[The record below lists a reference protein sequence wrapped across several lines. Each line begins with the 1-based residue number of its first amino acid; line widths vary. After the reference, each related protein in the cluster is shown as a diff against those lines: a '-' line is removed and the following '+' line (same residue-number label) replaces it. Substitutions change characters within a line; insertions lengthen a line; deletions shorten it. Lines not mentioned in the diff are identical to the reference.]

1 MTYTLRGTLIIGIL
15 IYFIIILCLLKTKSL
30 KLGYTL
36 LWIFFGLMMFVFA
49 MWPGILG
56 GICAIFG
63 ITSMMNGLFLSLI
76 AFILLILI
84 SITGIVSRQYD
95 RIKNL
100 TQTIG
105 RMEKRI
111 RELEEERV
119 E

>member
-1 MTYTLRGTLIIGIL
+1 MS
-15 IYFIIILCLLKTKSL
+15 YFIIITYLLKIKSL

-36 LWIFFGLMMFVFA
+36 LWIFTGLMLFIFTI
-49 MWPGILG
+49 WPSILDRVCSILG
-56 GICAIFG
+56 IESI
-63 ITSMMNGLFLSLI
+63 MNGLFLSLI
-76 AFILLILI
+76 GFSILILI

-111 RELEEERV
+111 RELEDKRAE
-119 E
+119 